1 MDKQLKIE
9 ELEKQLQTIQTVNKA
24 ANESEAVKKL
34 KFDNQILM
42 KNLSEYKKAE
52 KSAKALVDDYEQM
65 KLKYFNVLTENS
77 T

>member
-34 KFDNQILM
+34 KFDN
-42 KNLSEYKKAE
+42 
-52 KSAKALVDDYEQM
+52 
-65 KLKYFNVLTENS
+65 
-77 T
+77 